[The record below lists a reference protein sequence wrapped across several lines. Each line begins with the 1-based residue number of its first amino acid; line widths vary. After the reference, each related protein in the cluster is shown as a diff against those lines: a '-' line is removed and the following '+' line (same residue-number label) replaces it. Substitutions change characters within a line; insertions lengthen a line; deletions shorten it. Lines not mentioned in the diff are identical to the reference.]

1 VESSILNTVVL
12 PVILAI
18 IMLGLGLSLT
28 MADFKRVLTMPRAV
42 LVGLFCQTVLLPG
55 VCFAIAKLSGLSP
68 ELAVGLMLLAASPGG
83 ATSNLYS
90 HLAHGDVALN
100 ISLTAI
106 NSVLTVVTLPLIVN
120 LSLDHFLGETRSIPL
135 QFSKVAQICVL
146 VLGPVS
152 VGMVLRKKWPPLAE
166 RLHRPVKVF
175 SAVFLALVV
184 AATVY
189 RERTMVGSYFQQVGA
204 AALGFNVA
212 SLMVGYLVPR
222 LLRLSKQQAIAIG
235 MEIGIHN
242 GALAITIA
250 YSPLMLNN
258 STMAI
263 PPAVYSL
270 IMFFTAGLFGYLV
283 TATQRASV
291 ASPTGAA
298 SDR

>member
-1 VESSILNTVVL
+1 MEASVLQTVVL
-12 PVILAI
+12 PLILAI

-42 LVGLFCQTVLLPG
+42 LVGLVCQTVLLPG
-55 VCFAIAKLSGLSP
+55 VCFAIAKLSGLAP

-120 LSLDHFLGETRSIPL
+120 LSLDYFMGETRVIPL
-135 QFSKVAQICVL
+135 HFSKVAQICGL

-152 VGMVLRKKWPPLAE
+152 VGMVLRQRRPQLAE
-166 RLHRPVKVF
+166 RLHRPVKIL

-184 AATVY
+184 AGTVY
-189 RERTMVGSYFQQVGA
+189 GQREKVGTFFQQVGL
-204 AALGFNVA
+204 AALAFNIA
-212 SLMVGYLVPR
+212 SLGVGYFVPR
-222 LLRLSKQQAIAIG
+222 LLRLSRQQSIAIG

-250 YSPLMLNN
+250 SLMLNN

-270 IMFFTAGLFGYLV
+270 IMFFTAALFGYLV
-283 TATQRASV
+283 TVTQRASV
-291 ASPTGAA
+291 APHPGATQ
-298 SDR
+298 DR